1 MTWPKSDMPSRTEP
15 APRRAMRVTADGSA
29 GTPSRD
35 STPDRWRT
43 SSAWGR
49 RLNTKC
55 WQRLTMVWGNFS
67 GSVVAMMKVTCP
79 GGSSRVFRS
88 ALKAC
93 LESMCASSMMM
104 TL

>member
-1 MTWPKSDMPSRTEP
+1 MTCPKSDMPSRTEP
-15 APRRAMRVTADGSA
+15 APRRAMRVTAVGSA

-35 STPDRWRT
+35 STPSRCRT

-55 WQRLTMVWGNFS
+55 WQRLMMVWGNFS